1 MKRKG
6 FTLIELL
13 VVIAIIGILAAILL
27 PALSRARESAR
38 RASCQNNLKQLGLVF
53 KMYANESKG
62 GKFPPSQ
69 LYEHDAGDPGDC
81 VRNDSIEL
89 MFNGLSVYPEYLS
102 DPAVLACPSDDR
114 NAEDIIDSFRMF
126 DDPDG
131 AINPCRFDADSYNYF
146 GWALPDEDFYQAGT
160 DMNDPAIDQTTVLSY
175 INPLMILNIGQI
187 TGPFHT
193 AWESTGDIGEIDK
206 DSSLSGLTVYR
217 LKEGIERFFITDI
230 NNPAGSATA
239 QSQLFVMWDDA
250 ALSPSLFNHIPGGA
264 NVLFMDGH
272 VEFARYPSK
281 SPISRAGVVVLA
293 VL

>member
-1 MKRKG
+1 
-6 FTLIELL
+6 
-13 VVIAIIGILAAILL
+13 
-27 PALSRARESAR
+27 
-38 RASCQNNLKQLGLVF
+38 
-53 KMYANESKG
+53 
-62 GKFPPSQ
+62 
-69 LYEHDAGDPGDC
+69 
-81 VRNDSIEL
+81 
-89 MFNGLSVYPEYLS
+89 
-102 DPAVLACPSDDR
+102 
-114 NAEDIIDSFRMF
+114 MF

-250 ALSPSLFNHIPGGA
+250 AL
-264 NVLFMDGH
+264 
-272 VEFARYPSK
+272 
-281 SPISRAGVVVLA
+281 VLA
-293 VL
+293 KMGPRISNPAAAIKQIKSTATVTDRDHRARL